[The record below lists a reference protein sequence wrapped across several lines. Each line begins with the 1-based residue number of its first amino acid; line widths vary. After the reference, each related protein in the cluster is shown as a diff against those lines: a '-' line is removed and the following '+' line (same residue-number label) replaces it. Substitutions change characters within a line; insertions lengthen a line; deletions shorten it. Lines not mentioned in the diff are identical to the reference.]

1 MSADLR
7 GAHHM
12 IGVSHAVV
20 EMLFQILQARC
31 VSGGGRLSREDLDGA
46 RAQLTQTMPRAAA
59 FFESMH
65 QRCME
70 ASGATAPA
78 LVDSRTILGSLL
90 YICGQKAARHAF
102 THQVTRFGDPWLR
115 QFFGGLAEYARQH
128 FCTNVDARLMR
139 VYVAIAWNL
148 GPKLSIDDLMHDEA
162 TRNIL
167 RECTAPMITTHPD
180 ALAHPLSDL
189 ISQEIASARGIPR
202 PDISKVTE
210 QEVKLFLKFLPPQLQ
225 IALGTGQAKEVVA

>member
-1 MSADLR
+1 MSVDLR
-7 GAHHM
+7 GAHHS

-20 EMLFQILQARC
+20 EMLFQILRARC
-31 VSGGGRLSREDLDGA
+31 AAGGGKLSRDDIESA
-46 RAQLTQTMPRAAA
+46 RAQLLQTLPRAAG

-78 LVDSRTILGSLL
+78 LVDSRTMLGSLL
-90 YICGQKAARHAF
+90 FVCAQKAARHAF
-102 THQVTRFGDPWLR
+102 THQVTRFGDVWLR

-128 FCTNVDARLMR
+128 FCTDVDARLMR

-148 GPKLSIDDLMHDEA
+148 GPKLTIEDLIHDE
-162 TRNIL
+162 TVRGIL
-167 RECTAPMITTHPD
+167 RECTAPLITTHPD
-180 ALAHPLSDL
+180 VLAHPLSDV

-225 IALGTGQAKEVVA
+225 IALAPGHAKDAVA